1 MNHPERAALF
11 SGIGRMVV
19 LAGDLDAAL
28 MFYQDELALVGRQSG
43 GQRTS
48 TETLLLLPS

>member
-28 MFYQDELALVGRQSG
+28 TFYRDELALVGRQSG
-43 GQRTS
+43 SQRTS
-48 TETLLLLPS
+48 TGTFSLSRS